1 MARVE
6 VEGLEARYGTNVALR
21 DLSLTVASGEM
32 FALLGASGS
41 GKTTLLRALAGFVAP
56 ARGRILLDGRDVAR
70 EPPHRR
76 PVNTVFQ
83 SYALFPHL
91 TVAGNVA
98 FGLRRQGVARRE
110 AAARVRELLSLV
122 RLDGYE
128 DRRPDSLSGGQR
140 QRVALARALAPRP
153 DLLLLDEPLSALDR
167 NLREQ
172 TREELLRVQ
181 RETGTTS
188 ILVTHDQDEALS
200 VATRIGL
207 LQDGQLAQVGTP
219 ADLYERPA
227 TRYVA
232 GFMGVENILPAVVRV
247 PGPPALLDVPGIGLV
262 RAAGTAAPSAVH
274 VALRPERLEIER
286 LDLAPPG
293 IRGRD
298 NTFDGVVAAST
309 YRGGS
314 ADHRVRLAEG
324 GELLVSTRLAGG
336 EGGAL
341 LPPGSPVVVHW
352 APEACV
358 LLAG

>member
-6 VEGLEARYGTNVALR
+6 VEGLEVGYGPLIALH

-41 GKTTLLRALAGFVAP
+41 GKSTLLRALAGFLAP
-56 ARGRILLDGRDVAR
+56 TRGRILLDGRDVTSD
-70 EPPHRR
+70 PPHRR

-98 FGLRRQGVARRE
+98 FGLRRQGVSRRE
-110 AAARVRELLSLV
+110 AAIRVGELLGLV
-122 RLDGYE
+122 RLEGYE
-128 DRRPDSLSGGQR
+128 HRRPDVLSGGQR

-153 DLLLLDEPLSALDR
+153 GLLLLDEPLSALDR

-181 RETGTTS
+181 RETGTTF

-200 VATRIGL
+200 VASRIGL
-207 LQDGQLAQVGTP
+207 LQDGRLAQVGTP

-227 TRYVA
+227 SRYVA
-232 GFMGVENILPAVVRV
+232 AFMGAENILPALVRE
-247 PGPPALLDVPGIGLV
+247 PGPPALLDIAGVGPA
-262 RAAGTAAPSAVH
+262 RAAAAAPPGPVH
-274 VALRPERLEIER
+274 VALRPERLR
-286 LDLAPPG
+286 LEPPDKSSNRAHG
-293 IRGRD
+293 
-298 NTFDGVVAAST
+298 TVAEST
-309 YRGGS
+309 YRGRT
-314 ADHRVRLAEG
+314 ADYRIRLAAG
-324 GELLVSTRLAGG
+324 GELLVSTPCT
-336 EGGAL
+336 EGTSMGL
-341 LPPGSPVVVHW
+341 LPPGSAVSVHW

-358 LLAG
+358 LLPG